1 MTLRKAKLSV
11 VYDREST
18 PEPARA
24 CFIGLFAER
33 CTVTA
38 SLSFRFNCARS
49 LPPFGHAEEVSCLCT
64 SLCLEIASAHHVL
77 FTSLCLEIA
86 CAHHACTNIECVLY
100 VQTYWGAPRVS
111 PWLLR
116 RVDMGSPMGVWR
128 SAICCFRKDKYGS
141 ITNGRCAEAA
151 SIAIPG
157 GSEAVGASSSL
168 PSSASASA
176 SHSVC

>member
-11 VYDREST
+11 AYDREST

-24 CFIGLFAER
+24 CFLGLFAER

-64 SLCLEIASAHHVL
+64 SLCLEIA
-77 FTSLCLEIA
+77 

-116 RVDMGSPMGVWR
+116 RVDTGSPMGVWR